1 MMAGWPPPCADVPP
15 PPPRTCSPGS
25 SAAPGLLH
33 FVVPGPYADIVPSWL
48 PGDADAYVYASG
60 VAEMACA
67 AAVALPRTRRLGG
80 WATAGLFV
88 AVFPANVTMALQ
100 TADGIDR
107 GAGAGLG
114 EAAAA
119 GPAGRLGGVGGDVA
133 LGGRAPTTHPTTRS
147 PS

>member
-1 MMAGWPPPCADVPP
+1 MATSLRRRAAAA
-15 PPPRTCSPGS
+15 SPYLLAGLLGG
-25 SAAPGLLH
+25 AGLLH

-100 TADGIDR
+100 TADGTT
-107 GAGAGLG
+107 GAQVLAW
-114 EAAAA
+114 
-119 GPAGRLGGVGGDVA
+119 GRLPLQVPLVAWAVWVGR
-133 LGGRAPTTHPTTRS
+133 RARG
-147 PS
+147 